1 MKNDTA
7 PGPDGFPPEFY
18 QAFRNV
24 IKRDLM
30 ALFEDFH
37 RGILPLHSLNFG
49 TVILLPKSS
58 EVK

>member
-1 MKNDTA
+1 MKNNTA
-7 PGPDGFPPEFY
+7 LGPDGFSPKFY
-18 QAFRNV
+18 QAFWNI

-37 RGILPLHSLNFG
+37 RGTLTLHSLNFG

-58 EVK
+58 PR